1 MADAGWIK
9 LHRGIADHWLWDCE
23 FSYAQAWIDLLL
35 KACHK
40 PNKLMIKGQLV
51 ELKRGQQA
59 RSEVTLS
66 KEWKWSRGK
75 VRRFINQCENDG
87 MIECKATRLTS
98 IITICN
104 YDSFQG
110 VDTADGTANR
120 TAGGTSVD
128 TTNGQLTGHKQEC
141 KEVKNVEEGKKGNSD
156 SASADVDFSPLCMT
170 DEQVEEVKR
179 IRKKT
184 KGGALTQ
191 RVVNGLAVEFE
202 AAAKIGWGPEDIL
215 SEWELRGWKSFKAEW
230 ISPKTSCAGGSRLGA
245 HVEKTMATLQNFNW
259 RD

>member
-1 MADAGWIK
+1 MSDAGWIK
-9 LHRGIADHWLWDCE
+9 LHRGITDHWLWDCE

-87 MIECKATRLTS
+87 MIECKATHLTS

-110 VDTADGTANR
+110 VDTADGTTNR

-128 TTNGQLTGHKQEC
+128 TANEHLTVHKQEC
-141 KEVKNVEEGKKGNSD
+141 KEVKNE
-156 SASADVDFSPLCMT
+156 
-170 DEQVEEVKR
+170 EEVK
-179 IRKKT
+179 KKT
-184 KGGALTQ
+184 VSPSLDYSCWPSMPNDELMEEWKSLRKRKRAAISQTVINRVGKELHKASSAGFTVDQCFEQWIYKGWSG
-191 RVVNGLAVEFE
+191 FE
-202 AAAKIGWGPEDIL
+202 A
-215 SEWELRGWKSFKAEW
+215 EWMSNSGVKKPGQMQPITGITYQEMDL
-230 ISPKTSCAGGSRLGA
+230 
-245 HVEKTMATLQNFNW
+245 
-259 RD
+259 